1 MALHSSTLPYIAVH
15 SSTLPYIAVHSHT
28 HPYMALHSSKLP
40 YIAVHSSTSPYIA
53 IHSHT
58 HLSRLQETSNQYIT
72 VTPRTYPT
80 LVPRAHWWGKKAR
93 EGLGNPWWR
102 KMVIDGAKTIGWQG
116 SLGSVASS
124 SRFPRYSPI
133 FLPKEL
139 VSG

>member
-28 HPYMALHSSKLP
+28 HP

-72 VTPRTYPT
+72 VTPRTYPS
-80 LVPRAHWWGKKAR
+80 LVPRAHWRGKKASD
-93 EGLGNPWWR
+93 GLGNPWWR
-102 KMVIDGAKTIGWQG
+102 KMAIDGAKTIGLQG